1 MEKLHLF
8 MFLFEI
14 STIATTQFPVHL
26 CLFSIIASAV
36 ENFVF
41 SVLGNPCPCNLP
53 SLSISALF

>member
-14 STIATTQFPVHL
+14 STIATAHIPVQF
-26 CLFSIIASAV
+26 CLFSISASAV

-41 SVLGNPCPCNLP
+41 SVLGNPCPRNLP
-53 SLSISALF
+53 SLSISVLF